1 MSLSRIP
8 AAYWLL
14 IGLGVV
20 SIGLV
25 GMLFVPK
32 APACVTD
39 GTLQVRVADT
49 VWVLPEEEAGGL
61 TVKQKNGY
69 GHVCEPPSGEI
80 TTDLLSIENV
90 EPSNVLILI
99 KPYRGGTK
107 FTDQFSARC
116 IEAPFITVDGENL
129 GRSCS
134 AFKSLAGTTVRID
147 YYSAEWPSERWP
159 ELFQS
164 VDRLLVEKRRA

>member
-1 MSLSRIP
+1 MNLSRIP

-32 APACVTD
+32 PPACVTD

-61 TVKQKNGY
+61 TVKHKN
-69 GHVCEPPSGEI
+69 GHVCEPPAGEI
-80 TTDLLSIENV
+80 TTDLLTLENV
-90 EPSNVLILI
+90 EPTNVLILI

-107 FTDQFSARC
+107 FPDQFSVRC

-134 AFKSLAGTTVRID
+134 AYKSLAGTTVRIA

-159 ELFQS
+159 ELFHR
-164 VDRLLVEKRRA
+164 VDRLLIERRIG

>member
-1 MSLSRIP
+1 MNLSRIP

-32 APACVTD
+32 PPACVTD

-61 TVKQKNGY
+61 TVKHKN
-69 GHVCEPPSGEI
+69 GHVCEPPAGEI
-80 TTDLLSIENV
+80 TTDLLTLENV
-90 EPSNVLILI
+90 EPTNVLILI

-107 FTDQFSARC
+107 FPDQFSVRC
-116 IEAPFITVDGENL
+116 IEAPFITVDGDNL

-134 AFKSLAGTTVRID
+134 AYKSLAGTTVRIA

-159 ELFQS
+159 ELFHR
-164 VDRLLVEKRRA
+164 VDRLLIERRKG

>member
-1 MSLSRIP
+1 MDLSRIP

-32 APACVTD
+32 PPACVTD

-61 TVKQKNGY
+61 TVKHKN
-69 GHVCEPPSGEI
+69 GHVCEPPAEEI
-80 TTDLLSIENV
+80 TTDLLTLENV
-90 EPSNVLILI
+90 EPTNVIILI

-107 FTDQFSARC
+107 FPDQFSVRC

-129 GRSCS
+129 GQSCS
-134 AFKSLAGTTVRID
+134 AYKSLAGTTVRIA

-159 ELFQS
+159 ELFHR
-164 VDRLLVEKRRA
+164 VDRMLIERRIG

>member
-1 MSLSRIP
+1 MNLSRIP

-32 APACVTD
+32 PPACVTD

-49 VWVLPEEEAGGL
+49 VWILPEEEAGGL

-69 GHVCEPPSGEI
+69 GHVCEPPAGEI
-80 TTDLLSIENV
+80 TTDWLSFKNV
-90 EPSNVLILI
+90 EPRNVRISI
-99 KPYRGGTK
+99 EPYRGGTK
-107 FTDQFSARC
+107 FTEQFSGRC
-116 IEAPFITVDGENL
+116 GPSPFITVDGDNL
-129 GRSCS
+129 GQSCT
-134 AFKSLAGTTVRID
+134 ARKSLAGTTVRID

-159 ELFQS
+159 DLFQI
-164 VDRLLVEKRRA
+164 VDRLLVEKRKA

>member
-1 MSLSRIP
+1 MNLSRIP

-32 APACVTD
+32 PPACVTD

-49 VWVLPEEEAGGL
+49 VWVLPEKEAGGL
-61 TVKQKNGY
+61 TVKQKNG
-69 GHVCEPPSGEI
+69 HVCEPPAGEI
-80 TTDLLSIENV
+80 TTDLLTLENV
-90 EPSNVLILI
+90 EPTNVLILI

-107 FTDQFSARC
+107 FPDQFSVRC

-134 AFKSLAGTTVRID
+134 AYKSLAGTTVRIA

-159 ELFQS
+159 ELFHT
-164 VDRLLVEKRRA
+164 VDRLLIERRIG

>member
-1 MSLSRIP
+1 MTLSRIP

-39 GTLQVRVADT
+39 GTLEVRVADT
-49 VWVLPEEEAGGL
+49 VWVLPEEEARGL
-61 TVKQKNGY
+61 TVKRKNGY

-90 EPSNVLILI
+90 EPSDVLILI
-99 KPYRGGTK
+99 EPYRGGTK
-107 FTDQFSARC
+107 FTEQFSARC

-129 GRSCS
+129 GQPCS
-134 AFKSLAGTTVRID
+134 AYKSLAGTTVRID
-147 YYSAEWPSERWP
+147 YYSAEWPLER
-159 ELFQS
+159 
-164 VDRLLVEKRRA
+164 

>member
-1 MSLSRIP
+1 MNLSRIP

-32 APACVTD
+32 PPACVTD

-61 TVKQKNGY
+61 TVKHKN
-69 GHVCEPPSGEI
+69 GHVCEPPAGEI
-80 TTDLLSIENV
+80 TTDLLTLENV
-90 EPSNVLILI
+90 EPTNVLILI

-107 FTDQFSARC
+107 FPDQFSVRC

-134 AFKSLAGTTVRID
+134 AYKSLAGTTVRIA

-159 ELFQS
+159 ELFHT
-164 VDRLLVEKRRA
+164 VDRLLIERRIG

>member
-1 MSLSRIP
+1 MNLSRIP

-32 APACVTD
+32 PPACFTD

-61 TVKQKNGY
+61 TVKHKN
-69 GHVCEPPSGEI
+69 GHVCEPPAGEI
-80 TTDLLSIENV
+80 TTDLLTLENV
-90 EPSNVLILI
+90 EPTNVLILI
-99 KPYRGGTK
+99 VPYRGGTK
-107 FTDQFSARC
+107 FTDQFSVRC
-116 IEAPFITVDGENL
+116 IESPFITVDGENL

-134 AFKSLAGTTVRID
+134 ARKSLAGTTVRID
-147 YYSAEWPSERWP
+147 YYSAEWPSERWS
-159 ELFQS
+159 ELFQR
-164 VDRLLVEKRRA
+164 VDRLLIERRRA

>member
-1 MSLSRIP
+1 MNLSRIP

-32 APACVTD
+32 PPACVTD

-49 VWVLPEEEAGGL
+49 VWVLPEKEAGGL

-80 TTDLLSIENV
+80 TTDLLSFENIEPRNV
-90 EPSNVLILI
+90 HISIE
-99 KPYRGGTK
+99 PYRGGTK
-107 FTDQFSARC
+107 FTDQFSVRC
-116 IEAPFITVDGENL
+116 REPPFITVDGENL

-134 AFKSLAGTTVRID
+134 AYKSLAGTTVRIK
-147 YYSAEWPSERWP
+147 YYSAEWPSESWP
-159 ELFQS
+159 ELFQR
-164 VDRLLVEKRRA
+164 VDRLLVEKRKA